1 MAMKDQNKQTVLVTG
16 GTGFVAGWAIYE
28 LLKRGYRVRTTV
40 RSKEKELLIRK
51 MIQGIGIDTS
61 PLSFYI
67 AELTSDEGWNQA
79 MAGVEYVLHIASP
92 LVAGE
97 HDDLNAFVIPARD
110 GALRVLRS
118 AVNANVGRVVMTSS
132 LAAATPD
139 ISSEDQQVNESFW
152 SDPNDK
158 NLNSYR
164 KSKAIAE
171 RAAWDFM
178 KETPCKTTLATI
190 LPGAIFGS
198 FLSASVPRSIEVIQK
213 LVQGGGPGNP
223 KIGFEIVDVR
233 DLVDLHIRAMTE
245 PKASGQ
251 RYIASSG
258 YMRLVDMAKF
268 LKQELGEA
276 GKKITT
282 RSIPDLVLKNAA
294 KLNPSLASL
303 VPMLGRKFRYT
314 SEKARSEL
322 GWNPRPAEETVLD
335 SAKKLI
341 ESHLI

>member
-1 MAMKDQNKQTVLVTG
+1 MKDQNKQTVLVTG
-16 GTGFVAGWAIYE
+16 GTGFVAGWTIYE
-28 LLKRGYRVRTTV
+28 LLRWGYKVRTTV
-40 RSKEKELLIRK
+40 RSKEKELSVRNMLSD
-51 MIQGIGIDTS
+51 IGIDTS

-67 AELTSDEGWNQA
+67 AELTSDEGWNEA
-79 MAGVEYVLHIASP
+79 VAGVEYVLHIASP
-92 LVAGE
+92 LVTGD

-110 GALRVLRS
+110 GALRVLR
-118 AVNANVGRVVMTSS
+118 AAINASVERVVMTSS

-139 ISSEDQQVNESFW
+139 ISSENQQVNESFW

-171 RAAWDFM
+171 KAAWDFM
-178 KETPCKTTLATI
+178 KEHTSKTTLATI
-190 LPGAIFGS
+190 LPGAIFGPI
-198 FLSASVPRSIEVIQK
+198 LSAPVPSSIGVIQN
-213 LVQGGGPGNP
+213 LVQGKGPGNP
-223 KIGFEIVDVR
+223 NIGFEIVDVR
-233 DLVDLHIRAMTE
+233 DLADLHIRAMTE

-258 YMRLVDMAKF
+258 YMRMVDMAKY
-268 LKQELGEA
+268 LKQKLGEE

-282 RSIPDLVLKNAA
+282 RSIPDFVLKSAA

-314 SEKARSEL
+314 SKKARSEL
-322 GWNPRPAEETVLD
+322 GWNPRPVEETVLD